1 MRRTKAFTLIE
12 LLVVIAIVALLMGI
26 LLPTLQRV
34 RLQAK
39 SIRCQSNLHQH
50 DVNWWTEKGGT
61 RASSTGSYE
70 QRDGKWRIR
79 DVWKDVFCCPLATK
93 ILWESSKEAWTK
105 NGAAWYRGGKF
116 AAWGYRW
123 DEDGEPGAY
132 GSYGWN
138 LWTIGYFYDEWPSFV
153 FHDPFVWWPSEPEGR
168 ADVPFYLD
176 CRYFQAEPKAE
187 DKPPSEDDVWMPDS
201 PMSDFCIDRHQ
212 GGVNSLF
219 CDSSVRKVGLKE
231 LWTLKWHKQFNT
243 HGPWTKAGGVK
254 PEDWPQ
260 WMRKFKDY

>member
-1 MRRTKAFTLIE
+1 MVE
-12 LLVVIAIVALLMGI
+12 LLVVIAIIALLLAI
-26 LLPTLQRV
+26 LLPALSSV

-39 SIRCQSNLHQH
+39 SIRCQSNLRQH
-50 DVNWWTEKGGT
+50 GVNWWTERVERT
-61 RASSTGSYE
+61 MTTSSTYE
-70 QRDGKWRIR
+70 DRNGKSQIRDG
-79 DVWKDVFCCPLATK
+79 WKDAFCCPLATK
-93 ILWESSKEAWTK
+93 ILWESPKEAWTK
-105 NGAAWYRGGKF
+105 NGTAGYRGSKF

-138 LWTIGYFYDEWPSFV
+138 CWTICYFFDEYSILTRDNPFATFLWR
-153 FHDPFVWWPSEPEGR
+153 DPEPEGR

-176 CRYFQAEPKAE
+176 CRWFQGESKAE
-187 DKPPSEDDVWMPDS
+187 DKPPSEDDVWMPDL

-219 CDSSVRKVGLKE
+219 CDSSVRRVGLKE
-231 LWTLKWHKQFNT
+231 VWTLKWHRQYNT
-243 HGPWTKAGGVK
+243 AGTWTKAGGVR

-260 WMRKFKDY
+260 WMRHFKDY